1 MAPPFS
7 APECP
12 EGAFRCGECKG
23 SWHAYGVTEG
33 LLRVRGKGKGPA
45 GPLPQ
50 IALDSWPHSKTT
62 QSKTG

>member
-1 MAPPFS
+1 MAPLY
-7 APECP
+7 
-12 EGAFRCGECKG
+12 KG
-23 SWHAYGVTEG
+23 SCPASSRTEG